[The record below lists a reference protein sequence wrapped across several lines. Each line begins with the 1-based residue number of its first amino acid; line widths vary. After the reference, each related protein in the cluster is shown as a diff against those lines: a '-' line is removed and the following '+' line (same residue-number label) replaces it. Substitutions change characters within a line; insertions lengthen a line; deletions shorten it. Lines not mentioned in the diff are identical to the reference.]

1 MLVESKDASVKK
13 DILKAA
19 HILFQKYGLKKT
31 SMEDIAEQAGKGKST
46 LYHYYKNKNEIFY
59 HVLKTECGMMKEAA
73 REAVNSAQDECIE
86 DRLALLTASK
96 IRSIEEFHVFGD
108 YAKEYFVTN
117 MERFAEAILDY
128 NQFEH
133 AAIKDILHGEFEKG
147 KLVCETEECFEQ
159 TVTLIAN
166 LLRGLYM
173 SAMLEENYEET
184 INNLPNLIQL
194 ILRGIYSC

>member
-1 MLVESKDASVKK
+1 
-13 DILKAA
+13 LKL
-19 HILFQKYGLKKT
+19 IVVQY
-31 SMEDIAEQAGKGKST
+31 
-46 LYHYYKNKNEIFY
+46 
-59 HVLKTECGMMKEAA
+59 
-73 REAVNSAQDECIE
+73 
-86 DRLALLTASK
+86 
-96 IRSIEEFHVFGD
+96 
-108 YAKEYFVTN
+108 
-117 MERFAEAILDY
+117 
-128 NQFEH
+128 EH